1 VSSIPRPLF
10 AGAIAILSIALAVWA
25 LSKDPDEQP
34 TPAFV
39 AAQGDAPAPAPTPR
53 PTARV
58 SPAPQDSVLLRQA
71 KEAQNPELDARQVL
85 DANEAAWAR
94 EPQSP
99 QKAAQVEDKFRVA
112 MDSPDVT
119 SVRFTPKAVSVQCRA
134 GMCRLES
141 EFPISGTSAEWAL
154 RVQLALGASVIERVV
169 TIPQS
174 LPGGGEKLVMYAY
187 EPGRQPPG

>member
-1 VSSIPRPLF
+1 LF
-10 AGAIAILSIALAVWA
+10 AGAIVIVSIALAVWA
-25 LSKDPDEQP
+25 FSKDADEQP
-34 TPAFV
+34 APAFV
-39 AAQGDAPAPAPTPR
+39 APQVEAPEQAPTPR
-53 PTARV
+53 STARV
-58 SPAPQDSVLLRQA
+58 ATAAQESVQLALNKQA
-71 KEAQNPELDARQVL
+71 HDPELHARQVL
-85 DANEAAWAR
+85 DANEAAWTR

-99 QKAAQVEDKFRVA
+99 EKAAQVEDKFRVA

-154 RVQLALGASVIERVV
+154 RMQLALGGSVIGRVV
-169 TIPQS
+169 TIPQP